1 VQLLLV
7 APAGLVL
14 ALLYLWRRDIGCN
27 MLAHFITDGIGL
39 LVR

>member
-1 VQLLLV
+1 
-7 APAGLVL
+7 
-14 ALLYLWRRDIGCN
+14 LLYLWRRDIGCN